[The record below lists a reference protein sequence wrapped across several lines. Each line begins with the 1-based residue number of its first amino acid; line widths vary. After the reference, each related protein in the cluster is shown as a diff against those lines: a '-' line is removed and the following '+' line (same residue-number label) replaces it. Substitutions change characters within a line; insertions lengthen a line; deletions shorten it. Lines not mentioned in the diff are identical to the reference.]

1 MLCDKKLL
9 LLIAYFKTYLVSA
22 VINAPKQIF
31 CMHLADT
38 RIAKLFVIGKINIKA
53 PVNII
58 VPDKNAIFLPL
69 VVQNL
74 RKIKP
79 VNKNFVFYKSCLS

>member
-1 MLCDKKLL
+1 
-9 LLIAYFKTYLVSA
+9 
-22 VINAPKQIF
+22 
-31 CMHLADT
+31 MHLADT

-79 VNKNFVFYKSCLS
+79 VNTNLTNLKAALACDMNENSGPQLT